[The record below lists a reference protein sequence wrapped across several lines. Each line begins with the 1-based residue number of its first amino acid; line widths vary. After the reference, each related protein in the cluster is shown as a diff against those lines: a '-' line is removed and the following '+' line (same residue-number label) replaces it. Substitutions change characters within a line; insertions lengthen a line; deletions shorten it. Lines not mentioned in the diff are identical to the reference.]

1 MVKIGLLTVG
11 VNCLKISL
19 AEIFIRYHNCY
30 TARAE
35 TGYPNI
41 PKDKGKL
48 SVDKIYSLERNSSLI
63 LLLWKKVFLVIF
75 NTKVSDL

>member
-1 MVKIGLLTVG
+1 MKLRDSMDWGT
-11 VNCLKISL
+11 
-19 AEIFIRYHNCY
+19 EYHNCY